1 MKDKRIL
8 SVVVIGIIAMLG
20 LIILIRQ
27 NKIKSDIDAAIAERP
42 EVVEEQGKEGTSEQS
57 AQKQTGPEKAS
68 NDKDAQSAQNNSK
81 ETTAQDE
88 KQKGSESTVDKKDE
102 QDSSEETSGQKNG
115 QEGSE
120 ETYSQKNGQEGS
132 EETSSQENGQEGSGE
147 TSSQEDK
154 KSSFKNQTDKEE
166 TQVGS
171 EGAVWTEYDE
181 FLSKSPE
188 EQDEFMKS
196 FENPEA
202 FTEWLLNAQKEWAE
216 AHQAE
221 EIGPGGVIDLGK

>member
-20 LIILIRQ
+20 LVFLIRQ

-42 EVVEEQGKEGTSEQS
+42 EVVEGQGKEGTSEQS
-57 AQKQTGPEKAS
+57 AQKQTGSEKAS
-68 NDKDAQSAQNNSK
+68 NEKDAQSAQNNSK
-81 ETTAQDE
+81 ETIAQDE

-120 ETYSQKNGQEGS
+120 ETSSQKK
-132 EETSSQENGQEGSGE
+132 GQEGSGE
-147 TSSQEDK
+147 TSNQEDK
-154 KSSFKNQTDKEE
+154 KSDSENEPDKEE

-171 EGAVWTEYDE
+171 EGTVWTEYDE

-196 FENPEA
+196 FESPEA

>member
-8 SVVVIGIIAMLG
+8 SVVVIGMIVILG
-20 LIILIRQ
+20 LVFLIRQ
-27 NKIKSDIDAAIAERP
+27 NKIKSDIDAAIVDRP
-42 EVVEEQGKEGTSEQS
+42 EVVEGQGKEGTSEQS
-57 AQKQTGPEKAS
+57 AQTGSEKTS

-115 QEGSE
+115 QES
-120 ETYSQKNGQEGS
+120 S

-154 KSSFKNQTDKEE
+154 KNSSENEPDKEE
-166 TQVGS
+166 TRVGS

-196 FENPEA
+196 FESPEA
-202 FTEWLLNAQKEWAE
+202 FTEWLLNAQREWAE